1 MPAARLLCTLPLAPF
16 WKTQRKL
23 AVAQADELGIEPN
36 ELLAVSGVTFEP
48 GGKHALV
55 TFALTREVL
64 RVELGPE
71 PHFTLQ
77 PLDVESPL
85 GEGFLGTSWVR
96 ARPTATSDMVVVED
110 AHLGGGGMDE
120 CSAVGLVNLS
130 TRECVLRLNDSEF
143 GDGMVAF
150 ALSPNRRWLAA
161 SFLHSKPSQI
171 ELRVYDA
178 TSGAMVRSHRLEEE
192 LYRGQLAIAVDD
204 AASTMAF
211 ADERS
216 VRLIELASGKTTL
229 YIEQK
234 QVRALALT
242 GSTLVVDAVA
252 ATQLYDR
259 QSGARRGSLESLS
272 AMSLVAVHDEEAA
285 FFQRIRGGYTLAR
298 VALESANV
306 ELKTYKA
313 ALGPASKEGADW
325 LVAHDLQSGR
335 TASVSRKSLLVFEPT
350 D

>member
-1 MPAARLLCTLPLAPF
+1 MPAARLLCTLPLSPF

-23 AVAQADELGIEPN
+23 AVAQADELGLEPS

-64 RVELGPE
+64 RVELGSE
-71 PHFTLQ
+71 PRFTLQ

-96 ARPTATSDMVVVED
+96 ARPTATSDLVVVED
-110 AHLGGGGMDE
+110 AHLGGGGMDA
-120 CSAVGLVNLS
+120 CSAVGLVKLT
-130 TRECVLRLNDSEF
+130 TRERVLSLRDSEF
-143 GDGMVAF
+143 GEGVVAF

-161 SFLHSKPSQI
+161 SYLLSKPSQI
-171 ELRVYDA
+171 ELRLYDA
-178 TSGAMVRSHRLEEE
+178 TSGEIVRSQRLEGEP
-192 LYRGQLAIAVDD
+192 YRGQLAVAVDD
-204 AASTMAF
+204 DATSIAF

-216 VRLIELASGKTTL
+216 VRLVELESGRSTL

-234 QVRALALT
+234 MVRALALT
-242 GSTLVVDAVA
+242 SSTLVVEAVGGA
-252 ATQLYDR
+252 QLYDR
-259 QSGARRGSLESLS
+259 SGGAQRSPLERLS
-272 AMSLVAVHDEEAA
+272 GHTLIATQGEEAA
-285 FFQRIRGGYTLAR
+285 FFQRSRGGYSLGR
-298 VALESANV
+298 VALESASV

-335 TASVSRKSLLVFEPT
+335 TASVSRKGLLVFEPT

>member
-1 MPAARLLCTLPLAPF
+1 MRHARRTSALHPF

-23 AVAQADELGIEPN
+23 ARAQADELGLEPS

-71 PHFTLQ
+71 PRWTLQ
-77 PLDVESPL
+77 PLDVEPPL
-85 GEGFLGTSWVR
+85 GEGFVGTSWVR
-96 ARPTATSDMVVVED
+96 ARPTATSDLVVVED
-110 AHLGGGGMDE
+110 AHLGGGGLDP
-120 CSAVGLVNLS
+120 CAAVGLVNLS
-130 TRECVLRLNDSEF
+130 TRERVLRLNDSDF
-143 GDGMVAF
+143 GEGTVAF

-161 SFLHSKPSQI
+161 SFLLSKPSQI

-178 TSGAMVRSHRLEEE
+178 TSGAMVRSQRLEEE
-192 LYRGQLAIAVDD
+192 LYRGQLAVAIDD

-216 VRLIELASGKTTL
+216 VRLIELASAKTTL
-229 YIEQK
+229 YIEQP

-242 GSTLVVDAVA
+242 SSTLVVDAA
-252 ATQLYDR
+252 TATQLYDR
-259 QSGARRGSLESLS
+259 QSGAVRASLASLS
-272 AMSLVAVHDEEAA
+272 AASLVAVHGEQTA
-285 FFQRIRGGYTLAR
+285 FFQRNRGGYALAR
-298 VALESANV
+298 VELESANI